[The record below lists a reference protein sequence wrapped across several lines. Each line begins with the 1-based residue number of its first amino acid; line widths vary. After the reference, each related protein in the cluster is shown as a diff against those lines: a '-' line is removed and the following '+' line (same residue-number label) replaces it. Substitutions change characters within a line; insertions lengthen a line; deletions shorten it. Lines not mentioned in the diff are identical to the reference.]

1 MSLLQ
6 AFISNYQNKNLFTKK
21 DRLLIAVSGGVDSV
35 VLCRLCE
42 LGGFDFAI
50 AHCNFQ
56 LRGADS
62 DRDEAFVKAFAST
75 LNVSFYSIKFDTK
88 VYAESNRLSTQ
99 VAARQLRY
107 KWFEEIRSAYNYD
120 YILTAH
126 HADDNIETVLMAF
139 FRGTGIKGL
148 AGIKEKNGKL
158 RRPLLFA
165 RRAQL
170 EHFLIDEKLSFVQD
184 DSNLHDDYTR
194 NYFRNTILPMIV
206 KVYPETDENI
216 LNNIERMKETAL
228 LFQDAV
234 AQKLKKLIAQKGNE
248 SYLPVLLLQ
257 QQASLKTLMHEI
269 VKDFGFTSAQLTDI
283 LQLMHS
289 HSGKYVLSPT
299 HRILRNRRHLIISPL
314 QELQNSTVVIEQP
327 GIYSFSNGTI
337 AIKEKRAVKNFFI
350 DDPYR
355 ALIDAKDIVY
365 PLLLRR
371 WKTGDYFYPL
381 GMRKKKKVSRFLI
394 DQKLSLTE
402 KEKTWVV
409 EMNKKIIW
417 IVGHR
422 IDDRFKLTETT
433 SKILQIDFVAAE

>member
-1 MSLLQ
+1 
-6 AFISNYQNKNLFTKK
+6 
-21 DRLLIAVSGGVDSV
+21 
-35 VLCRLCE
+35 
-42 LGGFDFAI
+42 
-50 AHCNFQ
+50 
-56 LRGADS
+56 
-62 DRDEAFVKAFAST
+62 
-75 LNVSFYSIKFDTK
+75 
-88 VYAESNRLSTQ
+88 
-99 VAARQLRY
+99 
-107 KWFEEIRSAYNYD
+107 
-120 YILTAH
+120 
-126 HADDNIETVLMAF
+126 
-139 FRGTGIKGL
+139 
-148 AGIKEKNGKL
+148 
-158 RRPLLFA
+158 
-165 RRAQL
+165 
-170 EHFLIDEKLSFVQD
+170 
-184 DSNLHDDYTR
+184 
-194 NYFRNTILPMIV
+194 
-206 KVYPETDENI
+206 
-216 LNNIERMKETAL
+216 
-228 LFQDAV
+228 
-234 AQKLKKLIAQKGNE
+234 
-248 SYLPVLLLQ
+248 
-257 QQASLKTLMHEI
+257 MHVI

-350 DDPYR
+350 DDSYR

-371 WKTGDYFYPL
+371 WKIGDYFYPL

-422 IDDRFKLTETT
+422 IDERFKLTETT